1 MADSS
6 CGVVSRAPDAY
17 ACLACV
23 SQAARLKMNQ
33 MAGRYP
39 FCCMLCMAS
48 FRGGMRFHFCS
59 RW

>member
-33 MAGRYP
+33 MAGK
-39 FCCMLCMAS
+39 
-48 FRGGMRFHFCS
+48 
-59 RW
+59 